1 METSLLDF
9 GHARIRQLGLVTG
22 GDAARQGIL
31 SMTDARWKQTFDF
44 MAGAGLAKADTD
56 YRKAY
61 TLEPMQDIRVLP

>member
-1 METSLLDF
+1 
-9 GHARIRQLGLVTG
+9 
-22 GDAARQGIL
+22 
-31 SMTDARWKQTFDF
+31 MTDARWKQTFDF